1 MKDDD
6 YILVS
11 AGEDYSKI
19 VQTDGVRT
27 TVCAN
32 RFEILTSARAEIN
45 EQQAIQQLR
54 EWVRSRREKELR
66 ESGDL
71 PR

>member
-1 MKDDD
+1 MENDE
-6 YILVS
+6 YMLIE
-11 AGEDYSKI
+11 AGKDYSKI

-32 RFEILTSARAEIN
+32 RFEVLTTARAEIN

-54 EWVRSRREKELR
+54 EWIRWRREKELR
-66 ESGDL
+66 ESGYL
-71 PR
+71 PE

>member
-1 MKDDD
+1 MENDD
-6 YILVS
+6 YMLIET
-11 AGEDYSKI
+11 GKDYSKI

-32 RFEILTSARAEIN
+32 RYEIATVAHAEIN

-54 EWVRSRREKELR
+54 EWIRWRRDKELR

-71 PR
+71 PS

>member
-1 MKDDD
+1 MAHDD
-6 YILVS
+6 YILIET
-11 AGEDYSKI
+11 GEDYSKI

-32 RFEILTSARAEIN
+32 RFEVLTSARAEIN

-54 EWVRSRREKELR
+54 EWIRWRREKELR
-66 ESGDL
+66 ESGYL
-71 PR
+71 PE

>member
-1 MKDDD
+1 MAHDD
-6 YILVS
+6 YMLIES
-11 AGEDYSKI
+11 GKDYSKI

-32 RFEILTSARAEIN
+32 RFEVLTTARAEIN

-54 EWVRSRREKELR
+54 EWIRWRREKELR

-71 PR
+71 SS

>member
-1 MKDDD
+1 MENDD
-6 YILVS
+6 YILIET
-11 AGEDYSKI
+11 GEDYSKI

-32 RFEILTSARAEIN
+32 RFEVLTSARAEIN

-54 EWVRSRREKELR
+54 EWIRWRREKELR
-66 ESGDL
+66 ESGYL
-71 PR
+71 PE